1 MIMRAREAASRKL
14 KVSQLT
20 NYSGIRNEKK
30 WKMWIR
36 FYWNR
41 IQIYYFFLFDQ
52 KTEVVEQPEVT
63 EIVDSER
70 ENVEKGQLIQN
81 CV

>member
-14 KVSQLT
+14 QVNQLT